1 MSLNCKHLSD
11 YELLDLIKENQDDSA
26 YNEFVNRYYD
36 FVKDACINKC
46 ELRKIDAHVGKQIA
60 HETFERVKS
69 TKSFKKEKLNG
80 CDSNS
85 GIKGWL
91 YRISSNLFYDYHNS
105 LKEEDTNKPF
115 YLDEIIEEAK
125 GIDIEDLAAKRDL
138 TMQIIKKLNQ
148 KEIEVVCTDL
158 EHKRCKKYLPDEVNE
173 ALANRLGVKKG
184 SVRKIRERAVKK
196 LKAAID
202 EING

>member
-1 MSLNCKHLSD
+1 LSLNCKHLSD
-11 YELLDLIKENQDDSA
+11 YELLERIKDYQDDNA
-26 YNEFVNRYYD
+26 YNEFVDRFYT
-36 FVKDACINKC
+36 FVNEGCIKKC
-46 ELRKIDAHVGKQIA
+46 ELRKIDVHVGKQIA

-85 GIKGWL
+85 GLKGWL

-105 LKEEDTNKPF
+105 LKEKDSNKSF

-125 GIDIEDLAAKRDL
+125 SIDINDLALKRDI

-148 KEIEVVCTDL
+148 KEVEVVCTDL
-158 EHKRCKKYLPDEVNE
+158 EYKRSKKYLPDEVNE
-173 ALANRLGVKKG
+173 ALANRLGVKKD
-184 SVRKIRERAVKK
+184 SIRKIRERAVTK
-196 LKAAID
+196 LKAAIN